1 MSLLKSIFARS
12 LLVSHWSIKLELNW
26 YVSLVNES
34 LFMLVCIHSNSN
46 STKIARL
53 WTLVIQTVANYIVVL
68 CFKVYCRCMQLSPL
82 KLKFR
87 HLFKNSWFNYNLL
100 CSRLPCTVPDFQMV
114 KHWLVFNMYIRISY
128 RIYWF
133 IYIVLSCT
141 DPYTCSLHPESG
153 ICQAAFRRYFYNVNT
168 RSCQVFTYGG
178 CGGNDNRF
186 NTIEECNRICSTS

>member
-1 MSLLKSIFARS
+1 MCPLVMSPYSCWFVFITIVIVLRCMA
-12 LLVSHWSIKLELNW
+12 LNTG
-26 YVSLVNES
+26 
-34 LFMLVCIHSNSN
+34 NSN
-46 STKIARL
+46 CSKLHNGTMLRNL
-53 WTLVIQTVANYIVVL
+53 LSL
-68 CFKVYCRCMQLSPL
+68 QLNPL
-82 KLKFR
+82 KLILR

-100 CSRLPCTVPDFQMV
+100 CSRLPCKMPDFEMV

-128 RIYWF
+128 KIYWF

-141 DPYTCSLHPESG
+141 DPYTCSLHPETG

-186 NTIEECNRICSTS
+186 NTIEECNRMCSTS